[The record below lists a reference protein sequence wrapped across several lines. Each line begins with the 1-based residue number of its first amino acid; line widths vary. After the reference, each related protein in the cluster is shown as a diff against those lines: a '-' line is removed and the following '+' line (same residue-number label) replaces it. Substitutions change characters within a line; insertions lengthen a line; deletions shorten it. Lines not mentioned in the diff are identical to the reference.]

1 MYKGYTIQPYS
12 PAAGTGLSSHEL
24 NQPGAYR
31 MVKDTSAVVMFE
43 LIGVTD
49 EIPTYFLAW
58 TTTPWTL
65 PANAAL
71 AVGKDIE
78 YVKIGT
84 LDPYSKEKPRN
95 IRVILAKERV
105 SAYFDAETEV
115 QEGAIKV
122 PEEWPKDLKKL
133 PWKRLAFSYTPDIKD
148 KIEGSRL
155 IDLKILTGEKLVH
168 HLAGSFLATYFPI
181 FDEIPLIKPL
191 AKASNPPIG
200 ILTALP
206 KNYSEH
212 RFKLILAD
220 FVTTED
226 GTGIVHISPT
236 FGADDKRVSDANKIP
251 GIFLPG
257 KSDELPEPIVDRE
270 GKYSTATDE
279 KGNPLLGQWAGR
291 YVKNYTDDPN
301 YQSLDVD
308 LVVWLK
314 EQGRCFRAEKYEHN
328 YPHCWRTDKPVLY
341 YPLDSWFIATS
352 QAKEQLIA
360 KNREINWKPAST
372 GSGRFGN
379 WLENLVD
386 WNLSRSRYWGIPLP
400 IWRTESNYERIFHN
414 EQIESLFFRS
424 LELSKL
430 RDQLDQIDY
439 FKHID
444 GGTRFHYF
452 PKENKSVLDN
462 LIKFGKQEDS
472 ANFEPSRLSYINGM
486 LEQFEISL
494 TKKNDEKE
502 SHIVWLEENKQRVDE
517 IVLSIRQLKSTL
529 ESRMEV
535 CIGSIAE
542 LKTEL
547 ERAVAAGVYGSLDN
561 GVEGDQNRAFLQKI
575 KAYEAGDTEALD
587 LHRPYI
593 DEIVL
598 VDDYG
603 RRMTRE
609 PDLID
614 VWFDSGSMPFAQW
627 HYPFENQDTFRAN
640 YPADFIAEG
649 VDQTRGWF
657 FTLHAISVL
666 LEDSVA
672 YRNVIANGLVLD
684 KDGNKM
690 SKRLGNAV
698 DPFGLIDQYGA
709 DAVRWY
715 MLENNPPWENLRF
728 NEAHLQE
735 TQRKFF
741 GTLLNTYN
749 FFALYANI
757 DQWRP
762 GSLEQNAVPAE
773 LDRWLL
779 STLNSLTL
787 EVEQHYNDYDPTRA
801 ARAIQHFVVEQLSN
815 WYVRLCRRR
824 FWKGEMNADKEA
836 AYRTL
841 HVCLCSVAQLMSP
854 IAPFYSE
861 WLYRSLNLAGPG
873 DATTSVHLSWW
884 PTVDSADRDTDLEA
898 RMRWAMQICSL
909 GHSIRKKAK
918 IKARQPLQ
926 KILVPVLNADQQHYV
941 EAVAELV
948 QAEINVKEVE
958 AIDARSG
965 RLTKKVKPDFK
976 LLGPKLGAHMKQLAA
991 AVAQLGQGEI
1001 LQLEA
1006 QGELRVPLGQAEAYT
1021 LLLSEVEIH
1030 TEDIPGWSVAS
1041 EGGVTVALD
1050 LTLTEALKQEGIAR
1064 DLVNRIQNL
1073 RKQLDY
1079 AVTDR
1084 IQITLSPEPAWIS
1097 AVQAYEHYIT
1107 GETLA
1112 KSVTLAAPTVGEP
1125 IEIDG
1130 HAGQI
1135 MIERI

>member
-1 MYKGYTIQPYS
+1 MLRDL
-12 PAAGTGLSSHEL
+12 LS
-24 NQPGAYR
+24 
-31 MVKDTSAVVMFE
+31 
-43 LIGVTD
+43 I
-49 EIPTYFLAW
+49 
-58 TTTPWTL
+58 
-65 PANAAL
+65 
-71 AVGKDIE
+71 IE
-78 YVKIGT
+78 
-84 LDPYSKEKPRN
+84 S
-95 IRVILAKERV
+95 
-105 SAYFDAETEV
+105 
-115 QEGAIKV
+115 
-122 PEEWPKDLKKL
+122 
-133 PWKRLAFSYTPDIKD
+133 
-148 KIEGSRL
+148 
-155 IDLKILTGEKLVH
+155 
-168 HLAGSFLATYFPI
+168 
-181 FDEIPLIKPL
+181 
-191 AKASNPPIG
+191 
-200 ILTALP
+200 
-206 KNYSEH
+206 
-212 RFKLILAD
+212 
-220 FVTTED
+220 
-226 GTGIVHISPT
+226 
-236 FGADDKRVSDANKIP
+236 
-251 GIFLPG
+251 
-257 KSDELPEPIVDRE
+257 EPI
-270 GKYSTATDE
+270 
-279 KGNPLLGQWAGR
+279 
-291 YVKNYTDDPN
+291 
-301 YQSLDVD
+301 
-308 LVVWLK
+308 
-314 EQGRCFRAEKYEHN
+314 
-328 YPHCWRTDKPVLY
+328 
-341 YPLDSWFIATS
+341 
-352 QAKEQLIA
+352 
-360 KNREINWKPAST
+360 
-372 GSGRFGN
+372 
-379 WLENLVD
+379 
-386 WNLSRSRYWGIPLP
+386 
-400 IWRTESNYERIFHN
+400 
-414 EQIESLFFRS
+414 
-424 LELSKL
+424 
-430 RDQLDQIDY
+430 
-439 FKHID
+439 
-444 GGTRFHYF
+444 
-452 PKENKSVLDN
+452 
-462 LIKFGKQEDS
+462 
-472 ANFEPSRLSYINGM
+472 
-486 LEQFEISL
+486 
-494 TKKNDEKE
+494 
-502 SHIVWLEENKQRVDE
+502 
-517 IVLSIRQLKSTL
+517 
-529 ESRMEV
+529 
-535 CIGSIAE
+535 CIGSVADLKAE
-542 LKTEL
+542 LEKAL
-547 ERAVAAGVYGSLDN
+547 AAGVETEANQAYL
-561 GVEGDQNRAFLQKI
+561 AKI

-991 AVAQLGQGEI
+991 AVAQLGQAEI

>member
-1 MYKGYTIQPYS
+1 MSI
-12 PAAGTGLSSHEL
+12 
-24 NQPGAYR
+24 
-31 MVKDTSAVVMFE
+31 
-43 LIGVTD
+43 
-49 EIPTYFLAW
+49 
-58 TTTPWTL
+58 
-65 PANAAL
+65 
-71 AVGKDIE
+71 IE
-78 YVKIGT
+78 
-84 LDPYSKEKPRN
+84 S
-95 IRVILAKERV
+95 
-105 SAYFDAETEV
+105 
-115 QEGAIKV
+115 
-122 PEEWPKDLKKL
+122 
-133 PWKRLAFSYTPDIKD
+133 
-148 KIEGSRL
+148 
-155 IDLKILTGEKLVH
+155 
-168 HLAGSFLATYFPI
+168 
-181 FDEIPLIKPL
+181 
-191 AKASNPPIG
+191 
-200 ILTALP
+200 
-206 KNYSEH
+206 
-212 RFKLILAD
+212 
-220 FVTTED
+220 
-226 GTGIVHISPT
+226 
-236 FGADDKRVSDANKIP
+236 
-251 GIFLPG
+251 
-257 KSDELPEPIVDRE
+257 EPI
-270 GKYSTATDE
+270 
-279 KGNPLLGQWAGR
+279 
-291 YVKNYTDDPN
+291 
-301 YQSLDVD
+301 
-308 LVVWLK
+308 
-314 EQGRCFRAEKYEHN
+314 
-328 YPHCWRTDKPVLY
+328 
-341 YPLDSWFIATS
+341 
-352 QAKEQLIA
+352 
-360 KNREINWKPAST
+360 
-372 GSGRFGN
+372 
-379 WLENLVD
+379 
-386 WNLSRSRYWGIPLP
+386 
-400 IWRTESNYERIFHN
+400 
-414 EQIESLFFRS
+414 
-424 LELSKL
+424 
-430 RDQLDQIDY
+430 
-439 FKHID
+439 
-444 GGTRFHYF
+444 
-452 PKENKSVLDN
+452 
-462 LIKFGKQEDS
+462 
-472 ANFEPSRLSYINGM
+472 
-486 LEQFEISL
+486 
-494 TKKNDEKE
+494 
-502 SHIVWLEENKQRVDE
+502 
-517 IVLSIRQLKSTL
+517 
-529 ESRMEV
+529 
-535 CIGSIAE
+535 CIGSVAE
-542 LKTEL
+542 LKAEL
-547 ERAVAAGVYGSLDN
+547 EKALAAGVETEANQAYL
-561 GVEGDQNRAFLQKI
+561 AKI

-991 AVAQLGQGEI
+991 AVAQLGQAEI

-1112 KSVTLAAPTVGEP
+1112 KSVTLAAPIVGEP